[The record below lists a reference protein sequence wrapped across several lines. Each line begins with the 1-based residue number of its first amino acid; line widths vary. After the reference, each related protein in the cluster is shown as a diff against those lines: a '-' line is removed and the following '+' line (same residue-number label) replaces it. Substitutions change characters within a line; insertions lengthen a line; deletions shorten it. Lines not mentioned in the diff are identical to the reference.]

1 MRPLFL
7 IGFMACGKSTLLQAL
22 AARVPGRTYI
32 DLDSETERLA
42 GKSIPAIFAEDGEER
57 FRQLESEVLASLC
70 DSDAIVACGGG
81 TPCRPG
87 AMDAMLEAG
96 TVVWLKAD
104 TDITVQRLA
113 LAPGQRPV
121 IDNLIDNPE
130 ALRSKVESL
139 MAEREPYYSRATAVF
154 DSSRLDDEHQ
164 IEESARLFIDTFLTT
179 TQSDTNS

>member
-1 MRPLFL
+1 
-7 IGFMACGKSTLLQAL
+7 
-22 AARVPGRTYI
+22 
-32 DLDSETERLA
+32 
-42 GKSIPAIFAEDGEER
+42 
-57 FRQLESEVLASLC
+57 
-70 DSDAIVACGGG
+70 
-81 TPCRPG
+81 
-87 AMDAMLEAG
+87 MDAMLEAG

-104 TDITVQRLA
+104 TDITIQRLA